1 MSVLFSCSMFFL
13 SFTPLW
19 ISIIFI
25 DVVNIL
31 TNEHNLWTEIISI
44 FCIILSLIFSGIQLY
59 LYVKKNTPQGMKRY
73 TMLEAKEEKT
83 ISVEF
88 LLSYVM
94 PLFAFDFTQWQ
105 QTILFLHI
113 FLVLCWLCV
122 KHKHF
127 SNNVVLEA
135 LEYRVYSCVLE
146 SEDGKKL
153 SAKVIAKNHLSLSIQ
168 DDIEVEFINNDFLI
182 ER

>member
-1 MSVLFSCSMFFL
+1 M
-13 SFTPLW
+13 
-19 ISIIFI
+19 
-25 DVVNIL
+25 
-31 TNEHNLWTEIISI
+31 
-44 FCIILSLIFSGIQLY
+44 
-59 LYVKKNTPQGMKRY
+59 
-73 TMLEAKEEKT
+73 
-83 ISVEF
+83 
-88 LLSYVM
+88 
-94 PLFAFDFTQWQ
+94 
-105 QTILFLHI
+105 
-113 FLVLCWLCV
+113 